1 MLNEIDIVNSIVKK
15 RQVIDDMEIQRKLLS
30 QDVESLEQELY
41 DLMETKGVKSISSGD
56 YTATAVKPQL
66 RTKVLAEAK
75 EELIKWVSD
84 VKGRDD
90 LITRSVHPS
99 TLAKYISEEVLK
111 NGEEPPAFIEMYF
124 QKTIRIRKKG
134 ATNE

>member
-1 MLNEIDIVNSIVKK
+1 MQNEIEIVNAIIK
-15 RQVIDDMEIQRKLLS
+15 RREAAEEMESQRKLLN
-30 QDVESLEQELY
+30 QEAEALEQELY

-66 RTKVLAEAK
+66 RTKVLAENK
-75 EELIKWVSD
+75 DQLIEWVSD

-90 LITRSVHPS
+90 LVTRSVHPS
-99 TLAKYISEEVLK
+99 TLAKYLSEEVLAK
-111 NGEEPPAFIEMYF
+111 GEEPPAFIDMYF

-134 ATNE
+134 ASNE